1 MCSKISLSSPTHLEL
16 VELEAED
23 VYEGV
28 PLTGVVMEKRE
39 EELVLLQVALKCL
52 QDNVQHSVRIK
63 VETTCTHTHTH
74 THKT

>member
-1 MCSKISLSSPTHLEL
+1 M
-16 VELEAED
+16 ELEAED

-63 VETTCTHTHTH
+63 VETTCTHTQPHTQDLMQLLKYEG
-74 THKT
+74 TDTA